1 MTGTGPFLITSSAE
15 LENVVKILES
25 CPSIAVDTESNSL
38 YVYREQVCLLQIST
52 PDGDWLIDTLAVKD
66 ISPLAGIFAD
76 PAKEKIFHASEYDII
91 CLKRD
96 YGFEFAN
103 LFDTMIAARILGEEA
118 IGLASLLKSRL
129 GVDLDKKYQR
139 ANWGIRPLPRAMLEY
154 ASHDSHHLFR
164 LRAIL
169 ESELTSK
176 NLLELAREDFKLACK
191 VPAHTANPNQNSCWK
206 VAGAAPINPREAA
219 ILKEL
224 CAYREKEASRLN
236 LPPFKVLSNESLVHL
251 SQAHPTNLDEM
262 AAVKGLSEKLIN
274 RHGHAIIAAIQRG
287 EVADPVRR
295 PKKVRPDEQFLNRFN
310 ALREWRKNKGKELK
324 VESDVVLPRD
334 FVELIASG
342 NPGTQ
347 DELAVCMKD
356 IPYRSSHFSREIMHV
371 LKGLNHHETDI

>member
-1 MTGTGPFLITSSAE
+1 MTATGPVLITTPAD
-15 LENVVKILES
+15 LEKTIKILES
-25 CPSIAVDTESNSL
+25 CSAIAVDTESNSL

-66 ISPLAGIFAD
+66 ISPLAGIFSD
-76 PAKEKIFHASEYDII
+76 PTKEKIFHASEYDVI

-96 YGFEFAN
+96 YCFEFTN

-129 GVDLDKKYQR
+129 GIELDKKYQR

-154 ASHDSHHLFR
+154 ASHDSHHLFE
-164 LRAIL
+164 LRGIL
-169 ESELTSK
+169 ENELKEK
-176 NLLELAREDFKLACK
+176 NLLDLAREDFKLACK
-191 VPAHTANPNQNSCWK
+191 VPPHAANPNQNSCWK
-206 VAGAAPINPREAA
+206 VAGASPINPREAA

-224 CAYREKEASRLN
+224 CLYREKEASRLN

-251 SQAHPTNLDEM
+251 SQAHPASLDEM
-262 AAVKGLSEKLIN
+262 TTVKGMSEKLIH
-274 RHGHAIIAAIQRG
+274 RHGQAIIAAIQRG
-287 EVADPVRR
+287 DAAEPVRR
-295 PKKVRPDEQFLNRFN
+295 PKKIRPDEQFLNRFN

-347 DELAVCMKD
+347 DDLAVYMKD
-356 IPYRSSHFSREIMHV
+356 IPYRSSHFGHEIMHV
-371 LKGLNHHETDI
+371 LKGLNHHEADI